1 MNLQERVQQL
11 EEENKAL
18 KAENRYLKEAI
29 KALEK
34 RLAELEGLLRD
45 KSKPAFVKEE
55 VRRYHLKTG
64 QKEGHLGVSRTVPE
78 QIDEKKEIDTN
89 RCPDC
94 DAHLSDIVEKRT
106 RYVTDI
112 PVMKAITTEY
122 TICRRYCKRCKHV
135 VEPVIEALPH
145 ARFGLRLM
153 LLVLILKLDKRMPSK
168 QLTSLLE
175 LQYSLKISDG
185 EVYGML
191 RQLAEAFGS
200 YYATLQEKIKNA
212 LVKHSD
218 ETGWRENGKN
228 RWLWLFI
235 NKQAALY
242 LVRKRRSSKVPIT
255 ELGDQRDKIVNSDRL
270 VVYTRLAEKTG
281 CLQQLCW
288 AHILRES
295 ERLAKRYPEARYIHK
310 RLKYIYRQATSEKP
324 PSVEK
329 LLHWTDLIVDTRR
342 YRIPRVYKFAKSIC
356 RKHRDDLFR
365 FVGNPEVESTNN
377 RAERGLRH
385 AVVMRKIS
393 NGSRSEQ
400 GSEITAKL
408 LSVVQTVK
416 MNSPNPMSFMMN
428 VLQERK

>member
-1 MNLQERVQQL
+1 MNL
-11 EEENKAL
+11 EEEVKLLREENK
-18 KAENRYLKEAI
+18 YLKEALRAFGI
-29 KALEK
+29 
-34 RLAELEGLLRD
+34 RLAELEGLLKD
-45 KSKPAFVKEE
+45 KGKPSFVKEE
-55 VRRYHLKTG
+55 ARQYHKKTG
-64 QKEGHLGVSRTVPE
+64 QKEGHPGVSREVPE

-89 RCPDC
+89 HCPDC
-94 DAHLSDIVEKRT
+94 DAPLSDIIEKRI

-112 PVMKAITTEY
+112 PVMKAITTKY
-122 TICRRYCKRCKHV
+122 IICRRYCKRCKYV
-135 VEPVIEALPH
+135 VEPCIEALPH

-175 LQYSLKISDG
+175 LQYGLKISDG

-200 YYATLQEKIKNA
+200 YYTTLQEKIKSA

-235 NKQAALY
+235 NREAALY
-242 LVRKRRSSKVPIT
+242 LIHEKRSSKVPIA
-255 ELGDQRDKIVNSDRL
+255 ELGDQRDKIVNSDRFSA
-270 VVYTRLAEKTG
+270 YSQLAKKTG

-295 ERLAKRYPEARYIHK
+295 ERLAKLYPEARYIHK
-310 RLKYIYRQATSEKP
+310 RLKYIYVRAISENP

-329 LLHWTDLIVDTRR
+329 LLHWTGLIVDTRR

-356 RKHRDDLFR
+356 RTHRDNLFR

-385 AVVMRKIS
+385 AVVIRKIS

-416 MNSPNPMSFMMN
+416 MNNVNPMSFMMN

>member
-1 MNLQERVQQL
+1 MNL
-11 EEENKAL
+11 EEEVKL
-18 KAENRYLKEAI
+18 LREENRYLKEAI
-29 KALEK
+29 KALER
-34 RLAELEGLLRD
+34 RLAELEGLLKD
-45 KSKPAFVKEE
+45 KSQPAFVKEE
-55 VRRYHLKTG
+55 VRQYHKKTG
-64 QKEGHLGVSRTVPE
+64 QKEGHPGVSRTTPA
-78 QIDEKKEIDTN
+78 QIDEKKELDTT

-94 DAHLSDIVEKRT
+94 DSSLSDIAEKRT

-112 PVMKAITTEY
+112 PLMKATTTEY
-122 TICRRYCKRCKHV
+122 TICRRYCRRCKHV
-135 VEPVIEALPH
+135 VEPRIEALPH

-175 LQYSLKISDG
+175 LQYGLKISDG

-218 ETGWRENGKN
+218 ETSWREDGKN

-235 NKQAALY
+235 NREAALY
-242 LVRKRRSSKVPIT
+242 LIHEKRSSKVPIA
-255 ELGDQRDKIVNSDRL
+255 ELGDQLDNIVNSDRFSA
-270 VVYTRLAEKTG
+270 YSQLAKKTG

-295 ERLAKRYPEARYIHK
+295 ERLAKLYPEARYIHK
-310 RLKYIYRQATSEKP
+310 RLKHIYFRATSEKP

-329 LLHWTDLIVDTRR
+329 LLHWTDLIVDARR
-342 YRIPRVYKFAKSIC
+342 YRIPRVYKFARSIC
-356 RKHRDDLFR
+356 WTHRENLFR

-385 AVVMRKIS
+385 AVVIRKIS

-416 MNSPNPMSFMMN
+416 MNDPNPMSFMMN